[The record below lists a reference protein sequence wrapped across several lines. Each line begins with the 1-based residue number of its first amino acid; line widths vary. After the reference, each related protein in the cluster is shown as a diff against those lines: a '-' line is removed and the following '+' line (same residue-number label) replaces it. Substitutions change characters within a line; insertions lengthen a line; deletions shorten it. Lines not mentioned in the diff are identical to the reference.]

1 MGDVTEHRNGA
12 GIIMAGACPDPS
24 DTCLEG
30 VFSARDTLLCLEV
43 HRSKANGRTE
53 ELETCMTPWPHADSE
68 GNSRHR

>member
-12 GIIMAGACPDPS
+12 GIIMASAFPDPS

-30 VFSARDTLLCLEV
+30 MSSARDTVLCPEM
-43 HRSKANGRTE
+43 HRSQANGWTKGP
-53 ELETCMTPWPHADSE
+53 ETRMPPWPHTDSE